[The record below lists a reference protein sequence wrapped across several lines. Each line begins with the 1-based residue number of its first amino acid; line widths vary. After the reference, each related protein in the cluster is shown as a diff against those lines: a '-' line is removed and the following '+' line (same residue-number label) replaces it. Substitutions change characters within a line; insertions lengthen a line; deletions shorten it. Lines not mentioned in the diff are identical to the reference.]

1 MLAQSA
7 LLENPWIT
15 VFPLAMAPSMASRWE
30 IDLSPGSSTR
40 PWIRLEGLIVIFISG
55 DGERSGLREGFGRKL
70 GGIIQDGL
78 ERVKTG
84 PSRECTSAY

>member
-40 PWIRLEGLIVIFISG
+40 PWIRLEGLMVIFIGG
-55 DGERSGLREGFGRKL
+55 DGERSRLREGFGRKL
-70 GGIIQDGL
+70 GIIQDGL
-78 ERVKTG
+78 KRVKTG
-84 PSRECTSAY
+84 PSRGCMWAY

>member
-15 VFPLAMAPSMASRWE
+15 VFPLAIAPSMASRWE

-40 PWIRLEGLIVIFISG
+40 PRIRLEGLMVIFIGG
-55 DGERSGLREGFGRKL
+55 DGEQSGLREGFGRKW
-70 GGIIQDGL
+70 GNY
-78 ERVKTG
+78 TG
-84 PSRECTSAY
+84 RP

>member
-40 PWIRLEGLIVIFISG
+40 PWIRLEGLMVIFIGG
-55 DGERSGLREGFGRKL
+55 DGEQSGLREGFGRKL
-70 GGIIQDGL
+70 GNY
-78 ERVKTG
+78 TG
-84 PSRECTSAY
+84 RP